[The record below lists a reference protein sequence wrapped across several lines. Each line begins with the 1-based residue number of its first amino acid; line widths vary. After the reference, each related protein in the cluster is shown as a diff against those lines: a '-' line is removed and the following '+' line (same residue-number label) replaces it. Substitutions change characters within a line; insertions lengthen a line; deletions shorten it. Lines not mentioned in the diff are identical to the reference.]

1 MKKCLV
7 IGGGFAGLTASS
19 YLVNSG
25 FQIKLIEASPK
36 LGGRAYSFIHKP
48 TNTRIDNGQHIM
60 MGCYNE
66 TLKFLELIGASDK
79 IEIQDRL
86 SVNFL
91 KPGFE
96 RHQLKASSLLYP
108 FNLLSAIYNY
118 SVISLLE
125 RLAVLRFFLKLPFF
139 SHRDLSK
146 MSVDDLLIRENQ
158 NENVKKAFWEIL
170 CVGALNT
177 NLQKASA
184 KVFID
189 ILKEIFLKGS
199 LGSKIILP
207 KTSLSEM
214 YCEPAKQFIEKKGG
228 RIFLSE
234 RVEEIVVEK
243 NKAVEVRTDRRSI
256 TDFDFVICAVPHYAL
271 ERIVRSSSHASH
283 FELVSES
290 EHEYKDKIKLL
301 KQSPYDGQHDY
312 FHSIIQSFNHS

>member
-7 IGGGFAGLTASS
+7 IGGGFAGLSASVHLS
-19 YLVNSG
+19 NSG
-25 FQIKLIEASPK
+25 YKVELIEASPK
-36 LGGRAYSFIHKP
+36 LGGRAYSFSHKQ
-48 TNTRIDNGQHIM
+48 TNMLIDNGQHIM

-66 TLKFLELIGASDK
+66 TLKFLELIGASNK
-79 IEIQDRL
+79 LEIQEKL
-86 SVNFL
+86 SVKFL

-118 SVISLLE
+118 SAISLLE
-125 RLAVLRFFLKLPFF
+125 RLAVVRFFLKLPFF

-146 MSVDDLLIRENQ
+146 MSVDDLLIKENQ

-234 RVEEIVVEK
+234 RVEEIV
-243 NKAVEVRTDRRSI
+243 S
-256 TDFDFVICAVPHYAL
+256 
-271 ERIVRSSSHASH
+271 
-283 FELVSES
+283 
-290 EHEYKDKIKLL
+290 
-301 KQSPYDGQHDY
+301 
-312 FHSIIQSFNHS
+312 